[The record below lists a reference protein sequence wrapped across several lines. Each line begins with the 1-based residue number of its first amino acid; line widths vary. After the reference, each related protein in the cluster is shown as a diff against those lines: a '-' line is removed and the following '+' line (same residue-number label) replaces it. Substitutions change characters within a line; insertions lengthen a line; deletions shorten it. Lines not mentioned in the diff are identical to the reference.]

1 MNGDSLV
8 TWNVMIDIGFWSRLA
23 KKKIEEYQLKADPQ
37 PLVARFRLSNRPE
50 KFSILSIDAFSFALG
65 NEDQSGPV
73 DFRVEGSFLNT
84 NTIEEYTDFNAE
96 GKEGKDVPMQSSCSG
111 SR

>member
-1 MNGDSLV
+1 MNSDSLV

-23 KKKIEEYQLKADPQ
+23 KKKIEEYQLRADPQ

-50 KFSILSIDAFSFALG
+50 KFSILSIDAFSFAMG
-65 NEDQSGPV
+65 SEDQSGPV

-84 NTIEEYTDFNAE
+84 NTIEEYNDFNVE
-96 GKEGKDVPMQSSCSG
+96 GKEGKDVCM
-111 SR
+111 